1 MPNRLFTEPLR
12 PWLQSVG
19 IITPKLAPRPGTK
32 RGLGATVLM
41 RPVEAIFCTF
51 GLQLAQNLNLPGFS
65 EHPHH
70 PMFTCL
76 WQEMLTVDLD
86 YTRFGHSLVHGNG
99 IPQARASYRTCLR
112 PTFCPH
118 DAEHDAWKNI
128 HREIGTCGS
137 RHRRLA
143 LQCKR
148 RFRFFFY
155 YRQWKQRRACHPFQ
169 PHFFQRRLKWQRLC
183 GAAPIDDVRILVF
196 MRHSH
201 IAEESLS
208 FVRPVMNRVVLA
220 DHRVI

>member
-1 MPNRLFTEPLR
+1 MPNRLFKEPSR

-148 RFRFFFY
+148 RFRFFFIIASGNSDE
-155 YRQWKQRRACHPFQ
+155 RAILFSHT
-169 PHFFQRRLKWQRLC
+169 FFKE
-183 GAAPIDDVRILVF
+183 G
-196 MRHSH
+196 
-201 IAEESLS
+201 
-208 FVRPVMNRVVLA
+208 
-220 DHRVI
+220 